1 MIILPKQ
8 NDFDSNYN
16 EIFLSIDKKFA
27 KNSSFMIELSSRN
40 DWDMIMTK
48 LEDLGILW
56 LSGHKPTS
64 LDFHAFNKGS
74 KHYIFVEGENES
86 FRRISTTFINSIN
99 HYKSKKYGV
108 PINSE
113 EYWKNLI

>member
-8 NDFDSNYN
+8 NDFDPNYY
-16 EIFLSIDKKFA
+16 EVFLSIDKEFN

-56 LSGHKPTS
+56 LTGHKPTS
-64 LDFHAFNKGS
+64 LDFYNFDKGNKY
-74 KHYIFVEGENES
+74 YIFIEKNDS
-86 FRRISTTFINSIN
+86 SYRISTSFNYSIN
-99 HYKSKKYGV
+99 YYESKKYGV
-108 PINSE
+108 PINSK

>member
-1 MIILPKQ
+1 MIVLPRQ
-8 NDFDSNYN
+8 NDFDPNYY
-16 EIFLSIDKKFA
+16 EVLLSIDKEFNK
-27 KNSSFMIELSSRN
+27 KSSFMIEIYSRK

-64 LDFHAFNKGS
+64 LNFYNFDKGNKY
-74 KHYIFVEGENES
+74 YIFVEGENDS
-86 FRRISTTFINSIN
+86 SCRISTSLTYSIN
-99 HYKSKKYGV
+99 HYESKKYGV